1 MSELYIPPHRRVPGS
16 ITIRAPRSLSDLV
29 VVDEREGHVVTSVE
43 SSKVYVIRDGYRCWL
58 RGKGA
63 CPRHTGHR
71 MGEWVWDLY
80 IGRWIQWMRVIP
92 HHEMVVYP
100 KGYDLY

>member
-71 MGEWVWDLY
+71 MGEWVWDPY
-80 IGRWIQWMRVIP
+80 I
-92 HHEMVVYP
+92 E
-100 KGYDLY
+100 

>member
-29 VVDEREGHVVTSVE
+29 VVDERENHVVTSVH
-43 SSKVYVIRDGYRCWL
+43 SNRVYVIRDGYRCWL

-71 MGEWVWDLY
+71 MGEWVLDPS
-80 IGRWIQWMRVIP
+80 IERWVQWMRVIAD
-92 HHEMVVYP
+92 HELWAYP
-100 KGYDLY
+100 KGHDLY

>member
-29 VVDEREGHVVTSVE
+29 VRDARENHVVTSVE

-71 MGEWVWDLY
+71 MGELVD
-80 IGRWIQWMRVIP
+80 GVQWMRVITD
-92 HHEMVVYP
+92 HELCAYP
-100 KGYDLY
+100 KGHYLR